1 MAGPTSRG
9 WWLRG
14 GRRSFAAAIL
24 LLLAGCAAAPPPPS
38 EIADLPKLRPEP
50 VVVRHVVRFA
60 TDSDRLTAG
69 ERTALKAFLEGLG
82 SIEPR
87 LVVLHGGADPRAGR
101 TYNDDLAARRARTV
115 AAFLRQSGWSRVEVA
130 SRALG
135 EAAARQSPAAWKDD
149 RRVEVVAVVVRP
161 TVVGCELPPAR
172 GGAHLGCAVQRA
184 LAASLAAPADLW
196 RPQTLGPS
204 SGVREAL
211 AVERY
216 RRGELPPL
224 SQPEK
229 TP

>member
-1 MAGPTSRG
+1 MTGPASRG
-9 WWLRG
+9 WWRRC
-14 GRRSFAAAIL
+14 GREAFATIVL

-38 EIADLPKLRPEP
+38 EIADLPELRPQP

-69 ERTALKAFLEGLG
+69 ERAALMAFLEGLG
-82 SIEPR
+82 AAAPP

-115 AAFLRQSGWSRVEVA
+115 AAFLRRSGWSRVEVA

-135 EAAARQSPAAWKDD
+135 EAAARESPAAWEDD

-172 GGAHLGCAVQRA
+172 DGARFGCAVQRA
-184 LAASLAAPADLW
+184 LAASLADPADLW
-196 RPQTLGPS
+196 RPQALGPS